1 MVKEQ
6 NMLDVF
12 VILEGYCNL
21 LIERL
26 HLIEEDR
33 FVISSII
40 SFSFSFSF
48 SVLLITLSY
57 I

>member
-1 MVKEQ
+1 MKEQ
-6 NMLDVF
+6 NMVDVF

-21 LIERL
+21 LVERL
-26 HLIEEDR
+26 HLIEQDR

-40 SFSFSFSF
+40 AFSFSFSA
-48 SVLLITLSY
+48 LLITLSY